1 MSIIALGLVSY
12 LSFLTNFDAIALRA
26 IAVCIIIFFM
36 ILNIRSVGGGSIVQI
51 ILTVLKILPFVI
63 VIGLG
68 LFFIKDNFIGG
79 EIQEYSAIT
88 NSSEP

>member
-12 LSFLTNFDAIALRA
+12 LSFLTNFDTIVLRA
-26 IAVCIIIFFM
+26 IAVCIILLFM

-68 LFFIKDNFIGG
+68 LFFLKENFIAS
-79 EIQEYSAIT
+79 EIQDFSNIT